1 MSGTWILDSSLS
13 VIPDSLRYVLGSKD
27 QDSGFHI
34 KAEFS
39 WISDPTR
46 RNFLDYRIQ
55 IPLPGVIGCK
65 SIIFVQVKLSAIS
78 RNPLYKSDFNSS

>member
-1 MSGTWILDSSLS
+1 MSGTWILDFSLT
-13 VIPDSLRYVLGSKD
+13 VIPDSLRYILDSKD

-34 KAEFS
+34 ETEFS

-55 IPLPGVIGCK
+55 IP
-65 SIIFVQVKLSAIS
+65 
-78 RNPLYKSDFNSS
+78 

>member
-13 VIPDSLRYVLGSKD
+13 VIPDSLRYILDSKD

-39 WISDPTR
+39 WILDPTR

-55 IPLPGVIGCK
+55 IPLHGVIGC
-65 SIIFVQVKLSAIS
+65 S
-78 RNPLYKSDFNSS
+78 